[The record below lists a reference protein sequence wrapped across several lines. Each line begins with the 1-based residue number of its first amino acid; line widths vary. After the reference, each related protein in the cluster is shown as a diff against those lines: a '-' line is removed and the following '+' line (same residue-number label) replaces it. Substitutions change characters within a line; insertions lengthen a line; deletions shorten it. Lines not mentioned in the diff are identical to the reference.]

1 MFAEFLVG
9 RPVNSATPAIIGSRT
24 ASWSGPHAGEGNR
37 NHDSLAAT
45 YAKLTTKELR
55 QAECGLARSFK
66 RSILIAAIAVTFLGL
81 EVNQLVFD
89 VG

>member
-9 RPVNSATPAIIGSRT
+9 RPVSLATPDIMSSRT
-24 ASWSGPHAGEGNR
+24 ASWSGPHAGEGNK
-37 NHDSLAAT
+37 NPGSLAAT

-55 QAECGLARSFK
+55 QPECGLARSFK

-81 EVNQLVFD
+81 EVDLLVFD
-89 VG
+89 AN

>member
-1 MFAEFLVG
+1 MRSSPGAQKHWNANAFLRSGHGMQAE
-9 RPVNSATPAIIGSRT
+9 RIRT
-24 ASWSGPHAGEGNR
+24 RRSVSEV
-37 NHDSLAAT
+37 
-45 YAKLTTKELR
+45 KELR

-81 EVNQLVFD
+81 EVDLLVFD